1 MILLEKESAVLQN
14 FVRWI
19 VSVFRLG
26 NDPAESPDADVAPA
40 APRRRLWLRW
50 PFKLRIFG
58 TRRGDVTATVTDFD
72 VVQQPDWDGI
82 LDSLFWSG
90 YTGTGDPE
98 EMLQR
103 LRRMRNTAVDATRV
117 EYFLRETGLR
127 SRLDSVA
134 EERRQDRIAE
144 PEVRARID
152 RLQAAREQGLS
163 GVQRAR
169 ERLLAGFA
177 RLTALRHGF
186 PVRQIEERIRAEAAL
201 SQTLA
206 ENVVATEAVRASAE
220 DALLSREVA
229 RREKAGP
236 AMAEWEA
243 GHKERVRIIR
253 EQSERQGRVVGSLRA
268 SGMTE
273 RMAGFFVWAGYVGMI
288 IFGWRL
294 GEVLHGRAFPNAGS
308 LHGLIAP
315 LAKTAYRT
323 FLTVGPRTSLWAI
336 GGFLAVWLLGSFLI
350 FFLFDRGLPLFDK
363 RWRADAESA
372 GKESARESGIT
383 YGGILGIMKARVS
396 RSDYAH
402 FLARTPLMAVPAML
416 GLLALL
422 FFASQGQTLNTDPEF
437 VNPINSLLFGLFGF
451 AMTAGFT
458 GAIALLLQPLLTLR
472 AGAAM
477 PPVRMRMAATA
488 VGLAALL
495 LLTLLFAG
503 VIPTT
508 DVWGPG
514 SLLGPVLMLTINAVT
529 LSHGMVYRHVFRDW
543 RTLRKEITRLEN
555 EHLRR
560 SPYSLLTPRDLKPQ
574 TLFDRWSRIHEEV
587 REAWRAQDASLA
599 QVLDDLPHVYTRT
612 GADARLS
619 PAAAGAKVEP
629 GAEKPARWSPQ
640 SDDILRGTRVTV
652 LDGRLEPD
660 LTSEVVAARA
670 AYHDARQALQEVD
683 EQLAEAR
690 ARLLDIESARLD
702 EKFARVEGDLK
713 RLTAERAASEA
724 EVEARYSAL
733 CQEGATAAEA
743 GQRLASKLARIASA
757 DIEP

>member
-1 MILLEKESAVLQN
+1 MLQN

-19 VSVFRLG
+19 VSIFGPGDR
-26 NDPAESPDADVAPA
+26 PAESSDADAAPA
-40 APRRRLWLRW
+40 VPRRRLWLRW
-50 PFKLRIFG
+50 PFTLRIFG
-58 TRRGDVTATVTDFD
+58 TRRGDVTAAVTDFD

-90 YTGTGDPE
+90 YTGTGNPE

-103 LRRMRNTAVDATRV
+103 LRRMQDTAVDATRV

-127 SRLDSVA
+127 ARLDSIA
-134 EERRQDRIAE
+134 EERRQDRIDE
-144 PEVRARID
+144 PDVRTRID
-152 RLQAAREQGLS
+152 RLHAEREQGAS
-163 GVQRAR
+163 GVHKAR
-169 ERLLAGFA
+169 ERLLSGYA

-186 PVRQIEERIRAEAAL
+186 PVRQIQERIQAEAAL

-206 ENVVATEAVRASAE
+206 ENVVATEQVRASAE

-236 AMAEWEA
+236 AIAEWEA

-253 EQSERQGRVVGSLRA
+253 EHSERQGRVVGSLRA

-315 LAKTAYRT
+315 LAQTAYRT
-323 FLTVGPRTSLWAI
+323 FLTVGPRASLWAI
-336 GGFLAVWLLGSFLI
+336 GGFLTVWLLGSFLI

-363 RWRADAESA
+363 RWRADTESA
-372 GKESARESGIT
+372 GKEAAREPGIT
-383 YGGILGIMKARVS
+383 YGGILGVMKARVS

-422 FFASQGQTLNTDPEF
+422 FFASQGQTLNTNPEF

-451 AMTAGFT
+451 AMAAGFT
-458 GAIALLLQPLLTLR
+458 GCVALLLQPLLTLR

-477 PPVRMRMAATA
+477 PPLRMRIAVLA
-488 VGLAALL
+488 VGFGVLL

-503 VIPTT
+503 VIPAADT
-508 DVWGPG
+508 WGPG
-514 SLLGPVLMLTINAVT
+514 SLMGPVLMIALNAVT
-529 LSHGMVYRHVFRDW
+529 LSHGLVYRHVFRDW
-543 RTLRKEITRLEN
+543 RALRKETTRLEN
-555 EHLRR
+555 EHWRK

-574 TLFDRWSRIHEEV
+574 TLFDRWNRMHEEV
-587 REAWRAQDASLA
+587 REAWKAQDASVA
-599 QVLDDLPHVYTRT
+599 QVLDDLPHVYSRT
-612 GADARLS
+612 GADARI
-619 PAAAGAKVEP
+619 PGAAAGVK
-629 GAEKPARWSPQ
+629 AEAQPRMPARWTPE
-640 SDDILRGTRVTV
+640 SDDLLRGTRVTM
-652 LDGRLEPD
+652 LDGRLEPE

-670 AYHDARQALQEVD
+670 AYHDARQALEEVN
-683 EQLAEAR
+683 ERLGEAT
-690 ARLLDIESARLD
+690 ARLREIEGARLD
-702 EKFARVEGDLK
+702 EKFARLEGDLQ
-713 RLTAERAASEA
+713 RLTAERTASEA
-724 EVEARYSAL
+724 EVEARYAAL
-733 CQEGATAAEA
+733 CQEGASAHEGGRQLAERLSRVTA
-743 GQRLASKLARIASA
+743 GTIRL
-757 DIEP
+757 